1 MTRQQP
7 SQPVEPHLTAEQFD
21 QLLFRPAGAS
31 ELTHAEAHL
40 LACEQCAAELASL
53 RESIFL
59 FRQATSTYAD
69 RQLRLLPRWRL
80 PLRTHVL
87 QPAYFAAAAI
97 LLISLVPMQM
107 AHRRSLPHHP
117 VVSAIVPAAV
127 SNGDQA
133 RADESDNALLEDVY
147 SEVSA
152 SVPTPMQALDNPTA
166 AADPDESVSTST
178 QRKD

>member
-1 MTRQQP
+1 MTPRP
-7 SQPVEPHLTAEQFD
+7 SSQPGEAHLTAEQLD
-21 QLLFRPAGAS
+21 ELLVCPAGAS
-31 ELTHAEAHL
+31 ELTPAEAHL

-53 RESIFL
+53 RESLFL

-69 RQLRLLPRWRL
+69 RQLRLLPRWRI
-80 PLRTHVL
+80 PLRAHVL

-107 AHRRSLPHHP
+107 AHRRDALHHP
-117 VVSAIVPAAV
+117 AASTMAPVAV

-133 RADESDNALLEDVY
+133 RTAESDNALLEDVY
-147 SEVSA
+147 TEVSA
-152 SVPTPMQALDNPTA
+152 SVPTPMQALDNPIA
-166 AADPDESVSTST
+166 SADSDESIPTST